1 MSLLVNE
8 DCPKNSVE
16 LISLVGDFMTD
27 GMVYTEQEVK
37 KHCETI
43 MKLLLDKKLLK
54 VEQRDTILA
63 DKLKNAVVISE
74 IKQKGHSGVIRE
86 EEFLDPFLDA
96 DKVEGN
102 YNEVKE
108 KPFEK
113 KKKKQAE

>member
-1 MSLLVNE
+1 M
-8 DCPKNSVE
+8 
-16 LISLVGDFMTD
+16 
-27 GMVYTEQEVK
+27 
-37 KHCETI
+37 
-43 MKLLLDKKLLK
+43 
-54 VEQRDTILA
+54 
-63 DKLKNAVVISE
+63 VISE